1 MGATE
6 IAKDLISTVNKLGA
20 LEARTADVAKN
31 QERIEAKLDG
41 LIDRLA
47 RIEANYENLRANVK
61 NEVMSE
67 IGREL
72 TKMQVILDLQAKGLL
87 PAGLLLGGEAY
98 PQLEQRKITKA

>member
-1 MGATE
+1 MSVSET
-6 IAKDLISTVNKLGA
+6 AKDLISTVNKLGA
-20 LEARTADVAKN
+20 LEARTSDVAKN
-31 QERIEAKLDG
+31 QERIEAKLDT

-72 TKMQVILDLQAKGLL
+72 TRVQVILDLQTKGLL
-87 PAGLLLGGEAY
+87 PSGVFLGRPE
-98 PQLEQRKITKA
+98 LEQRKVADAVK